1 MKPEDNQETHGKT
14 SNGFF
19 LVAKKNGEI
28 RAMMRVDGFA
38 CDEIAETLLEW
49 HETDPERRLEIV
61 TSLHAKDTTP

>member
-1 MKPEDNQETHGKT
+1 MKPEDNTEPRERA

-19 LVAKKNGEI
+19 LVAKRNGEI

-61 TSLHAKDTTP
+61 TSLHAKDTTA